1 MKSYIIHLVR
11 HGMTVSNIEGRFAG
25 TTDVA
30 LSEKGINN
38 LRELKDKYDYENP
51 EIIFSSPLTRCIDTA
66 KTLYGEDKEIR
77 IVNDLHEINLGDFE
91 GQLADDLVND
101 PQYIEWARSGMAPP
115 NGESNNDFAKRVCTA
130 FVRTIRD
137 ILKSGKTNTA
147 ICTHGGVIMMLL
159 SVYGIPERESIDWLC
174 NNGRGYTIRV
184 TPSIWMRTG
193 MVEVLS
199 EYPFG
204 SNEEPTLAKNPA
216 KENGFSVTTGI
227 DNLEKPTPID
237 ELDEDYY
244 DDEYADTDDTQSQ
257 VIWADIDEQSDKT
270 EQ

>member
-147 ICTHGGVIMMLL
+147 ICTHGGVIMTLL
-159 SVYGIPERESIDWLC
+159 GLC
-174 NNGRGYTIRV
+174 GLPQRQRVEWITENGKGYTIRV
-184 TPSIWMRTG
+184 NPSIFQRSG
-193 MVEVLS
+193 YVEV
-199 EYPFG
+199 
-204 SNEEPTLAKNPA
+204 
-216 KENGFSVTTGI
+216 TGTI
-227 DNLEKPTPID
+227 PEM
-237 ELDEDYY
+237 
-244 DDEYADTDDTQSQ
+244 
-257 VIWADIDEQSDKT
+257 
-270 EQ
+270 